1 MRRFCMVWLSWFGFS
16 GWLSPLLAAETKAA
30 ALPRAQIYL
39 ITEEMPAPDG
49 TESAATQRLRRQ
61 LAQFPALQYDI
72 HYVSWPKA
80 LAEVA
85 RRSDALVYKI
95 ARTPSREQRY
105 KWIFPNETS
114 NLHLYTLAEQPL
126 RHASLEQLQQQP
138 GLQIACPAQ
147 SAHCEMLRSRGF
159 SKDQVLEVRLSEQTS
174 VERLLLA
181 KRVQFIAVAAEDFRR
196 RMALLKVPPKVYVTG
211 PIVASLTDY
220 LAGGP
225 TLHPALRQLLTRDTV
240 PQPTAIATTKAQK
253 P

>member
-1 MRRFCMVWLSWFGFS
+1 MKGFCRVWLSWLVVICWCS
-16 GWLSPLLAAETKAA
+16 VLHAAEPPASN
-30 ALPRAQIYL
+30 LPRAQIYL

-61 LAQFPALQYDI
+61 LAHFPALQYDI

-95 ARTPSREQRY
+95 VRTPSREQRY
-105 KWIFPNETS
+105 QWLFPNETS
-114 NLHLYTLAEQPL
+114 SLHLYALADQPL
-126 RHASLEQLQQQP
+126 RHESLKQLQQQP

-147 SAHCEMLRSRGF
+147 SAHCEMLRLRGF
-159 SKDQVLEVRLSEQTS
+159 SNEQVLEVRLSEQTS

-181 KRVQFIAVAAEDFRR
+181 KRVQFIAVAAEDFHR
-196 RMALLKVPPKVYVTG
+196 RMAILKVSPKDYVTG
-211 PIVASLTDY
+211 PQVASLTDY

-225 TLHPALRQLLTRDTV
+225 ALHPALRQLLTRDTV
-240 PQPTAIATTKAQK
+240 PQP
-253 P
+253 

>member
-1 MRRFCMVWLSWFGFS
+1 MQGYRVAWLSWLCVVS
-16 GWLSPLLAAETKAA
+16 WCSVLHAAEPPASE
-30 ALPRAQIYL
+30 LPRAQIYL

-85 RRSDALVYKI
+85 RRPDAMVYKI
-95 ARTPSREQRY
+95 ARTPSRESRY
-105 KWIFPNETS
+105 HWLFPNETS
-114 NLHLYTLAEQPL
+114 NLHLYALADQPL
-126 RHASLEQLQQQP
+126 RHASLQQLRQQP
-138 GLQIACPAQ
+138 TLKIACPAQ
-147 SAHCEMLRSRGF
+147 SAHCEMLRQRGF
-159 SKDQVLEVRLSEQTS
+159 SEAQVLEVRLTEQTS

-196 RMALLKVPPKVYVTG
+196 RMAILQVPPQDYVTG
-211 PIVASLTDY
+211 PQVASLTDY

-240 PQPTAIATTKAQK
+240 PQP
-253 P
+253 

>member
-1 MRRFCMVWLSWFGFS
+1 MKGFCLVWLSWFGCC
-16 GWLSPLLAAETKAA
+16 GWLYPLQAAETQAA
-30 ALPRAQIYL
+30 VLPRAQIYL

-72 HYVSWPKA
+72 QYASWPKA

-85 RRSDALVYKI
+85 RRPDALVYKI
-95 ARTPSREQRY
+95 ARTPSRELRY
-105 KWIFPNETS
+105 HWLFPNETS
-114 NLHLYTLAEQPL
+114 NLHLYALADQPL
-126 RHASLEQLQQQP
+126 RHASLQQLQQQP
-138 GLQIACPAQ
+138 TLKIACPAQ

-159 SKDQVLEVRLSEQTS
+159 SQEQVLEVRLSEQTS

-181 KRVQFIAVAAEDFRR
+181 KRVQFVAVAAEDFRR
-196 RMALLKVPPKVYVTG
+196 RMAILQVPPQDYVTG

-225 TLHPALRQLLTRDTV
+225 TLDPALRLLLSRDTV
-240 PQPTAIATTKAQK
+240 PAAEPQR
-253 P
+253 

>member
-1 MRRFCMVWLSWFGFS
+1 MKGLCRVWLSWLFVIDCGAV
-16 GWLSPLLAAETKAA
+16 LHAAESPVSE
-30 ALPRAQIYL
+30 LPRAQIYL

-49 TESAATQRLRRQ
+49 TESASTQRLRRQ
-61 LAQFPALQYDI
+61 LAHFPALQYDI

-95 ARTPSREQRY
+95 VRTPSREQRY
-105 KWIFPNETS
+105 HWLFPNETT
-114 NLHLYTLAEQPL
+114 NLHLYTLADQPL
-126 RHASLEQLQQQP
+126 RHASLQQLQLLP
-138 GLQIACPAQ
+138 SLKIACPAQ
-147 SAHCEMLRSRGF
+147 SAHCEMLRQRGF
-159 SKDQVLEVRLSEQTS
+159 SDAQVLEVRLTEQTS

-196 RMALLKVPPKVYVTG
+196 RMAILKVQPKDYVTG
-211 PIVASLTDY
+211 PQVASLTDY

-240 PQPTAIATTKAQK
+240 PQS
-253 P
+253 

>member
-1 MRRFCMVWLSWFGFS
+1 MKGFCVVWLSWFGCC
-16 GWLSPLLAAETKAA
+16 GWLCPLQAAETQAA

-61 LAQFPALQYDI
+61 LALFPALQYDL

-105 KWIFPNETS
+105 HWLFPNETS
-114 NLHLYTLAEQPL
+114 HLHLYALADQPL

-138 GLQIACPAQ
+138 TLKIACPAQ
-147 SAHCEMLRSRGF
+147 SAHCEMLRFRGF
-159 SKDQVLEVRLSEQTS
+159 SKEQVLEVRLSEQTS

-196 RMALLKVPPKVYVTG
+196 RMTILKVPPKDYVTG
-211 PIVASLTDY
+211 PQVAILTDY

-225 TLHPALRQLLTRDTV
+225 TLDPALRQLLSRDTV
-240 PQPTAIATTKAQK
+240 PAAEPQR
-253 P
+253 

>member
-1 MRRFCMVWLSWFGFS
+1 MKGFCVVWLSWFGCC
-16 GWLSPLLAAETKAA
+16 GWLCPLQAAEIQAA

-61 LAQFPALQYDI
+61 LAQFPALQYDL

-105 KWIFPNETS
+105 HWLFPNETS
-114 NLHLYTLAEQPL
+114 NLHLYALADQPL

-138 GLQIACPAQ
+138 TLKIACPAQ

-159 SKDQVLEVRLSEQTS
+159 SPEQVLEVRLSEQTS

-181 KRVQFIAVAAEDFRR
+181 KRVQFIAVANEDFRR
-196 RMALLKVPPKVYVTG
+196 RMALLNVPPKDYVTG
-211 PIVASLTDY
+211 PQVAILTDY

-225 TLHPALRQLLTRDTV
+225 TLDPSLRQLLSRDTV
-240 PQPTAIATTKAQK
+240 PPVQQK
-253 P
+253 R

>member
-1 MRRFCMVWLSWFGFS
+1 MKGFCVAWL
-16 GWLSPLLAAETKAA
+16 GWLCVIGWGPGLHAAEPPLVS
-30 ALPRAQIYL
+30 LPRAQIYL

-72 HYVSWPKA
+72 QYVSWPKA

-105 KWIFPNETS
+105 QRLFPNETS
-114 NLHLYTLAEQPL
+114 NLHLYMLADQPL
-126 RHASLEQLQQQP
+126 RHKSLKQLQQQP
-138 GLQIACPAQ
+138 GLTIACPAQ
-147 SAHCEMLRSRGF
+147 SAHCEMLRLRGF
-159 SKDQVLEVRLSEQTS
+159 TKEQIMEVRLTAQTS

-196 RMALLKVPPKVYVTG
+196 RMAILQVPPQDYVTG
-211 PIVASLTDY
+211 PQVASLTDY

-240 PQPTAIATTKAQK
+240 PQP
-253 P
+253 

>member
-1 MRRFCMVWLSWFGFS
+1 MKRFCVVWLSCLGLS
-16 GWLSPLLAAETKAA
+16 SWLCPLQAAESQVT

-49 TESAATQRLRRQ
+49 TESASTQRLRRQ
-61 LAQFPALQYDI
+61 LATFPGLQYDI

-95 ARTPSREQRY
+95 ARTPSREARY
-105 KWIFPNETS
+105 HWLFPNETT
-114 NLHLYTLAEQPL
+114 NLHLYALADQPL
-126 RHASLEQLQQQP
+126 RHASLQQIQQLP
-138 GLQIACPAQ
+138 TLKIACPAQ
-147 SAHCEMLRSRGF
+147 SAHCEMLRLRGF
-159 SKDQVLEVRLSEQTS
+159 SQEQVLEVRLSEQAS

-196 RMALLKVPPKVYVTG
+196 RMALLKVPSKAYVTG
-211 PIVASLTDY
+211 PQVASLTDY

-225 TLHPALRQLLTRDTV
+225 TLHPALRQLLTRDSV
-240 PQPTAIATTKAQK
+240 PQPTATATTTRR
-253 P
+253 

>member
-1 MRRFCMVWLSWFGFS
+1 MKGFCRVWLCWVCVVSWCS
-16 GWLSPLLAAETKAA
+16 VLHAAESPVSS
-30 ALPRAQIYL
+30 LPRAQIFL

-61 LAQFPALQYDI
+61 LAHFPALQYDI

-105 KWIFPNETS
+105 QWLFPNETS
-114 NLHLYTLAEQPL
+114 NLHLYTLADQPL
-126 RHASLEQLQQQP
+126 RHESLKQLQQQP

-147 SAHCEMLRSRGF
+147 SAHCEMLRQRGF
-159 SKDQVLEVRLSEQTS
+159 SKEQVLEVRLSEQTS

-181 KRVQFIAVAAEDFRR
+181 KRVQFIAVAAEDLRR
-196 RMALLKVPPKVYVTG
+196 RMAILQVSPKDYVTG
-211 PIVASLTDY
+211 PQVASLTDY

-240 PQPTAIATTKAQK
+240 PQP
-253 P
+253 